1 MSVEL
6 PVAAPVDP
14 PDLGRVPDGGV
25 VDLVA
30 LIAEHMD
37 TPGGQI
43 LTGDQDADPEF
54 TSIA

>member
-1 MSVEL
+1 
-6 PVAAPVDP
+6 VDE
-14 PDLGRVPDGGV
+14 DFAHERV

-54 TSIA
+54 TSFA